1 MTSPLMGDP
10 EPTESSSA
18 CAPLGT
24 PRIVRFTI
32 FTRLTLGFLAI
43 MGVVI
48 FLGTYATVKL
58 SQLNHLT
65 RAITLVDTAG
75 IRLTENVSDALL
87 SQVGFEKKY
96 LVSNAQSQQKPWQ
109 M

>member
-1 MTSPLMGDP
+1 
-10 EPTESSSA
+10 
-18 CAPLGT
+18 
-24 PRIVRFTI
+24 
-32 FTRLTLGFLAI
+32 

-48 FLGTYATVKL
+48 FLGTYVTVKL

-65 RAITLVDTAG
+65 RAITLVDTAS